1 VASRILPVK
10 IHDLDPEDKA
20 LLETELEG
28 ILRSIEFI
36 YKSAGVNRPLR
47 ANEDH
52 PHDNL
57 NKTYYRDQ
65 INKVANAIKGIISC
79 LNPDSKKQIS
89 RLKQNVIDPHDFTEP
104 IPDSSSGHLTNE
116 VLPGPTSGKSV
127 YGKLL
132 ITVFSLIILILGVI
146 GFVGWFRNYSD
157 RINKLTTYSTIPV
170 ESTLMDSYGR
180 YPYFSISPDGRI
192 IAYGSD
198 EGIYLRSLSDFSIKL
213 LEETEG
219 ATQIAFSPD
228 GQYLAFEKEGYIF
241 KTNIT
246 GSQKTVIHSM
256 GLGSSGIYWGSDMNI
271 YFGPG
276 FGSEGIWKISA
287 NGGEPEQ
294 ITSVVDSMGENSHW
308 YPQLLPDSKT
318 LILTAL
324 GPSYGS
330 SDSRIIVKNLE
341 SGERKVLI
349 DKAIFGR
356 YLFNDY
362 ILFAN
367 EEGYI
372 FTIPFNI
379 HKLKVK
385 GEAEPVLSGVNTAT
399 AGGAVFLSVS
409 ETGNLVFLPRDNN
422 PLNIIDVVDRAGKL
436 IYHDSIPITTLERM
450 GHGWSSM
457 SIAPSGNS
465 LAVTGRSYS
474 RTDIWLLNLN
484 TGITE
489 RITFDPAEEEYPVW
503 SPDGNAI
510 AYTAPMNGN
519 TRRLFVKDLRIADN
533 PRLIRTWPLHLH
545 LTSWSSD
552 GKWLAAYEYTST
564 KGTDCYAISV
574 DSSEFIPIA
583 SGRANESNGQFSFN
597 GKWLAFQS
605 DETGRSEIYVVSFPR
620 LESKR
625 QISEE
630 GGELPHWDRNGKF
643 IYYISN
649 GYMIANSVESG
660 NEFRKG
666 KHLKLFLA
674 NASNFEVSPDGQK
687 FYLAR
692 KNDKRPNQPLHL
704 ITNWFG
710 EIENKSGK

>member
-1 VASRILPVK
+1 MASRILPVK

>member
-241 KTNIT
+241 KINIT

-465 LAVTGRSYS
+465 IAVTGRSYS